1 MLYFVIGLPGRFTE
15 WCDAATVAITRR
27 VLGPT
32 ELVRADALEEI
43 SLAMIR
49 TGASR
54 AVVASR
60 QPGGRL
66 RSALVAAGRTFLVVV
81 EDPRTA
87 FVEAVHRQRNDVAAA
102 AQLVAS
108 SCAGITRYVSS
119 PGALALFR
127 DRDGSDPATAA
138 RAIAHHLALN
148 VSDADLVE
156 IISDLAAAD
165 LTFERSDGA
174 VQWDGLGVEEQRVVG
189 GAIGP
194 FVTYLA
200 TGNLPPIIWERELF
214 FLGDRPSERA
224 TGIIDVTGRARR
236 LLDGPHIMLP
246 PGSWSLSLKLLF
258 SRETTEHDFLVEVVA
273 DRQVASRTIRP
284 QAEGVFEVNLAFALE
299 ATTDHPIAIRLSTQ
313 RAAFD
318 GTVAVVGA
326 VLTTAGA
333 GLAETGSAIVATAA
347 AISS

>member
-15 WCDAATVAITRR
+15 WCDAVTAEIARR
-27 VLGPT
+27 ALGPT
-32 ELVRADALEEI
+32 ELVRADRLEEI
-43 SLAMIR
+43 SLWMIR

-66 RSALVAAGRTFLVVV
+66 RSALVQAGRTFLVVV

-87 FVEAVHRQRNDVAAA
+87 LAEAVHLQHNEVAAA

-108 SCAGITRYVSS
+108 SCAGITRYVAS

-127 DRDGSDPATAA
+127 DREGSNLLSTA
-138 RAIAHHLALN
+138 RAIARHLALD
-148 VSDADLVE
+148 VSDADIGE
-156 IISDLAAAD
+156 IVDGLAASGLSFAA
-165 LTFERSDGA
+165 SDGA
-174 VQWDGLGVEEQRVVG
+174 TRWDGLGAEEQRVVD
-189 GAIGP
+189 GALGP

-200 TGNLPPIIWERELF
+200 TGDLPPIIWEPELF
-214 FLGDRPSERA
+214 FLADRPGERA
-224 TGIIDVTGRARR
+224 TGLIDVTGRARR

-258 SRETTEHDFLVEVVA
+258 SRETTEHDFLLEVVA

-284 QAEGVFEVNLAFALE
+284 QAEGLFEVDLAFALE
-299 ATTDHPIAIRLSTQ
+299 PTTDHPTAIRLSTQ

-318 GTVAVVGA
+318 GRVAVVGA
-326 VLTTAGA
+326 VLTTDRAA
-333 GLAETGSAIVATAA
+333 LAATGLVFTAA
-347 AISS
+347 AAGPSA